1 MLEGEYLELC
11 DQLKEKY
18 DLMEKENEKIKQQQ
32 ETLLKELI
40 SCYGMIRIID
50 NLTEQ
55 SFINAHVKTMI
66 EILRSH
72 LSDIFDNYSLVE
84 EEDID

>member
-55 SFINAHVKTMI
+55 SFIDAHVKTMI

>member
-18 DLMEKENEKIKQQQ
+18 DLMEKENQRIKQQQ

-40 SCYGMIRIID
+40 SCYGMIRIMD
-50 NLTEQ
+50 NLAEQ
-55 SFINAHVKTMI
+55 SFIDAHVKTMI
-66 EILRSH
+66 EIIRSH
-72 LSDIFDNYSLVE
+72 LSEIFDNYSLID